1 MPPFQLH
8 SKLNRPPTDTLA
20 IHCGDYRFQQ
30 AFHEFLTATLK
41 LGDAYDLMVLPGGPL
56 SLTHQLSHSED
67 TRSARKWSRFFV
79 ENHGIK
85 RVVLIQHQD
94 CGWYQSMSPK
104 LRDPA
109 ALRSRQEQDL
119 KLAAEVLKETFP
131 DLRVDLYLAQWD
143 ADDRITIDSI
153 SA

>member
-119 KLAAEVLKETFP
+119 KLAAEVLQETFP
-131 DLRVDLYLAQWD
+131 ELRVDLYLAQWD

>member
-1 MPPFQLH
+1 MPQFQLH

-20 IHCGDYRFQQ
+20 IHCGDFRFQQ
-30 AFHEFLTATLK
+30 AFHEFLTTTLK
-41 LGDAYDLMVLPGGPL
+41 LGEAYDLMVIPGGPL

-67 TRSARKWSRFFV
+67 TRSARKWARFFV

-94 CGWYQSMSPK
+94 CGWYQSMSAK

-109 ALRSRQEQDL
+109 ALRQRQEQDL
-119 KLAAEVLKETFP
+119 RRAAEALLETFP
-131 DLRVDLYLAQWD
+131 DLRVELYLAGWD
-143 ADDRITIDSI
+143 AQDSITIDSI